1 MLIEIDFYELQ
12 EMDESNVEY
21 LINKLQNEKDKYTQ
35 EMIANRIGQFKSEY
49 TANLVGKMLEIDDT
63 RIRNMAIEI
72 LQDMGEVCI
81 NTISKMF
88 YHEDKNIRKFILDIA
103 KEIRTE
109 KSSLIAVAA
118 LNDVEDNIVQ
128 VAIEILNYHK
138 YIPAAPKLLDILKVS
153 NNTWIIVALINTFA
167 SIGEISAAENIE
179 DKFNETGLSILEK
192 NIIINSYIKALGDIG
207 LISHLENVMTVYR
220 VRFQI
225 DENNLDYCI
234 NGIIARNAVDTLSTE
249 VKNLLKNY
257 YKEKIS
263 FKNCNLNL
271 DSVRTAVKLEVIF
284 SIDNIELLNKLITNS
299 QDEEYFEY
307 LFEIVVNQ
315 KYISKEIISEI
326 IKDNDIKINIFVLRI
341 IRRRQILGLNE
352 YVNGFLYAE
361 TDNKI
366 KVEALRIIA
375 EIESYYDKDILNQF
389 INSNENELSEI
400 AIQGIKLENIN
411 DMKPLIKIFRGPNI
425 DLRKIIAKRF
435 VENSKFIDTNN
446 IIEIIREAKDFAMV
460 EALEILF
467 YLDGKKAEEII
478 GETLDNEDKE
488 VRKEIVK
495 IMKLIKNDDKFYRY
509 MYIMAQDCEAEVRRC
524 VIREMCKEN
533 KYEAFLFLK
542 GLLESENELQN
553 KYEIICSLY
562 KYKFEDCYKLIIRNL
577 DNTNLLLKVA
587 AITSLGAYGDKQ
599 AIENLNKL
607 IKDINPDVRECA
619 QEAIYRLEVVK

>member
-225 DENNLDYCI
+225 DEDNLDYCI

-257 YKEKIS
+257 YKEK
-263 FKNCNLNL
+263 L
-271 DSVRTAVKLEVIF
+271 
-284 SIDNIELLNKLITNS
+284 
-299 QDEEYFEY
+299 
-307 LFEIVVNQ
+307 
-315 KYISKEIISEI
+315 
-326 IKDNDIKINIFVLRI
+326 VL
-341 IRRRQILGLNE
+341 
-352 YVNGFLYAE
+352 
-361 TDNKI
+361 K
-366 KVEALRIIA
+366 
-375 EIESYYDKDILNQF
+375 
-389 INSNENELSEI
+389 I
-400 AIQGIKLENIN
+400 AI
-411 DMKPLIKIFRGPNI
+411 
-425 DLRKIIAKRF
+425 
-435 VENSKFIDTNN
+435 
-446 IIEIIREAKDFAMV
+446 
-460 EALEILF
+460 
-467 YLDGKKAEEII
+467 
-478 GETLDNEDKE
+478 
-488 VRKEIVK
+488 
-495 IMKLIKNDDKFYRY
+495 
-509 MYIMAQDCEAEVRRC
+509 
-524 VIREMCKEN
+524 
-533 KYEAFLFLK
+533 
-542 GLLESENELQN
+542 
-553 KYEIICSLY
+553 
-562 KYKFEDCYKLIIRNL
+562 
-577 DNTNLLLKVA
+577 
-587 AITSLGAYGDKQ
+587 
-599 AIENLNKL
+599 
-607 IKDINPDVRECA
+607 
-619 QEAIYRLEVVK
+619 